1 MEKSKLIKILEF
13 NKEHNQKIHDACMR
27 FYDMGC
33 GRESS
38 VISDIQSLAK
48 ILFESKGYQF
58 LHIPMKNKEIGAF
71 QLKLNEA
78 NYLVLNS
85 SKSVANNNFAVAHE
99 IYHVLIQEQEG
110 IDSVEVYMD
119 CYEDN
124 EDEMMANAFAGNIIM
139 PKRDFLWAA
148 GMIRKKLELV
158 DQGDLEQIPVDDL
171 VTILHLMNLFKTTYM
186 SVVIRCY
193 ELGIFDVKN
202 ESQMDFLLKIN
213 NEIEQRKYF
222 GKLEELF
229 GFSIMEPTY
238 ADDFKKL
245 YEEAKRIGKK
255 NLERGAITG
264 VDLKYRLEGME
275 KAYLTIVEKRNDH

>member
-13 NKEHNQKIHDACMR
+13 NKEHGQKIHDACVR

-33 GRESS
+33 SRESS
-38 VISDIQSLAK
+38 VISDVQSLAK

-99 IYHVLIQEQEG
+99 IYHVLIQEQDS

-124 EDEMMANAFAGNIIM
+124 ENEMMANAFAGNIIM

-148 GMIRKKLELV
+148 EMVRKRNASIDYE
-158 DQGDLEQIPVDDL
+158 DLDQIPVDDL
-171 VTILHLMNLFKTTYM
+171 VTILNLMNLFKTTYM

-202 ESQMDFLLKIN
+202 EFQMDFFLKLN
-213 NEIEQRKYF
+213 NEKEQREYF
-222 GKLEELF
+222 GKLEEIF

-238 ADDFKKL
+238 ADDFQKL

-255 NLERGAITG
+255 NLERGAITED
-264 VDLKYRLEGME
+264 DLEYRLEGMK
-275 KAYLTIVEKRNDH
+275 KAYLTIVEGKDDH